1 MKKRFLPISLF
12 ALITSVALAA
22 ELPPPAA
29 GLSGK
34 KAAPSMMGMGKEN
47 RNAGPISGKVLETMN
62 NGGYSYIHLQKKSG
76 DKIWVAVMEAPV
88 KIGSQMSFNPGL
100 AMSNFES
107 KGLKRTFDSI
117 IFTDSLT
124 TSTVASAFDFK
135 QKQATSP
142 GSKGSVV
149 AKEEKISVAKAT
161 GPDAVTVAETFKNSA
176 KLDKKRVV
184 VRGKVVK
191 VSSGIMKLNWIHIQD
206 GTGSQKKG
214 TNDLVCTSKNVAVVG
229 DIATVTGT
237 LAKNRD
243 FGSGYRYKAIVENAT
258 FKK

>member
-22 ELPPPAA
+22 QLPSPAA

-34 KAAPSMMGMGKEN
+34 KAEPSMMGMGKEN
-47 RNAGPISGKVLETMN
+47 RNAEPISGKVLETMN

-76 DKIWVAVMEAPV
+76 DKIWVAVMETPV

-124 TSTVASAFDFK
+124 TSASDIK
-135 QKQATSP
+135 KMQAASP

-149 AKEEKISVAKAT
+149 AKEEKILVAKAT
-161 GPDAVTVAETFKNSA
+161 GPDAVTVEETFKNSA

-214 TNDLVCTSKNVAVVG
+214 TNNLVCTSKNVAVVG
-229 DIATVTGT
+229 DIVTVIGT